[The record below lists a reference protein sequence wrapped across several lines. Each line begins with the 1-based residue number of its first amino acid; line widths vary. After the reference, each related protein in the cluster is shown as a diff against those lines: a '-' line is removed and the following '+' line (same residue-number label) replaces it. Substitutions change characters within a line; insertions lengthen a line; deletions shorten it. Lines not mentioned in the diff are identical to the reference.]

1 MKDFVD
7 GLRKPYKNLHF
18 AGTETASQWM
28 GYMDG
33 AVDAGRRAA
42 SEVLVA
48 FRDNDQERDNDIDVY
63 TFESQSKCFT
73 EEKNLLDRFFLLQI
87 VDIKIIEYHVRNS
100 ITQFQ

>member
-7 GLRKPYKNLHF
+7 GLRKPFKNIHF

-42 SEVLVA
+42 SEILVS
-48 FRDNDQERDNDIDVY
+48 FRSDDQLKDDDIDPY
-63 TFESQSKCFT
+63 TFENQSK
-73 EEKNLLDRFFLLQI
+73 LFF
-87 VDIKIIEYHVRNS
+87 V
-100 ITQFQ
+100 

>member
-7 GLRKPYKNLHF
+7 GLRKPFNNIHF

-42 SEVLVA
+42 SEILVS
-48 FRDNDQERDNDIDVY
+48 FRSDDQLKDDEIDPY
-63 TFESQSKCFT
+63 TFENQSK
-73 EEKNLLDRFFLLQI
+73 LFLFI
-87 VDIKIIEYHVRNS
+87 
-100 ITQFQ
+100 FQMRKFVFIRS

>member
-7 GLRKPYKNLHF
+7 GLRKPYKNIHF

-42 SEVLVA
+42 SEILVS
-48 FRDNDQERDNDIDVY
+48 FRNNDEQLTDNEIDPY
-63 TFESQSKCFT
+63 TFENQSKLFN
-73 EEKNLLDRFFLLQI
+73 KK
-87 VDIKIIEYHVRNS
+87 KIYDYL
-100 ITQFQ
+100 FYF